1 MEKKYLTPDTL
12 LKPRGYTHVVTI
24 VGPAKLV
31 FVSGQVAIDKEGK
44 LVGPGDLKTQIRQA
58 SANLKAALAAAG
70 ATPADIVKTNTY
82 IANYKQS
89 DYSAMREARGELF
102 PDGEPP
108 ASTLVG
114 VTSLAVDGL
123 MVEMEAVAAVK
134 RSRGDIIETTLMTSL
149 SFPRTLD

>member
-1 MEKKYLTPDTL
+1 MEKKYLNPDTL
-12 LKPRGYTHVVTI
+12 LKPRGYTHIVTI
-24 VGPAKLV
+24 TGPAKMI
-31 FVSGQVAIDKEGK
+31 FISGQVAIDKEGK

-58 SANLKAALAAAG
+58 SANLKAALEAAG

-82 IANYKQS
+82 IVNYKQS

-134 RSRGDIIETTLMTSL
+134 
-149 SFPRTLD
+149 

>member
-1 MEKKYLTPDTL
+1 MEKKYLNPDTL
-12 LKPRGYTHVVTI
+12 LKPRGYTHVITI
-24 VGPAKLV
+24 TGPAKMI
-31 FVSGQVAIDKEGK
+31 FISGQVAIDKEGK

-58 SANLKAALAAAG
+58 SANLKAALEAAG

-82 IANYKQS
+82 IVNYKQS

-102 PDGEPP
+102 PEGEPP

-123 MVEMEAVAAVK
+123 MVEMEAIAAVK
-134 RSRGDIIETTLMTSL
+134 
-149 SFPRTLD
+149 

>member
-1 MEKKYLTPDTL
+1 MEKKYLNPDTL
-12 LKPRGYTHVVTI
+12 LKPRGYTHIVTI
-24 VGPAKLV
+24 TGPAKMI
-31 FVSGQVAIDKEGK
+31 FISGQVAIDKEGK

-58 SANLKAALAAAG
+58 SANLKAALEAAG

-82 IANYKQS
+82 IVNYKQS

-102 PDGEPP
+102 PEGEPP

-134 RSRGDIIETTLMTSL
+134 
-149 SFPRTLD
+149 

>member
-1 MEKKYLTPDTL
+1 MEKKYINPDTL
-12 LKPRGYTHVVTI
+12 LKPRGYTHIVTI
-24 VGPAKLV
+24 TGPAKMI
-31 FVSGQVAIDKEGK
+31 FISGQVAIDKEGK

-58 SANLKAALAAAG
+58 SANLKAALEAAG

-82 IANYKQS
+82 IVNYKQS

-123 MVEMEAVAAVK
+123 MVEMEAIAAVK
-134 RSRGDIIETTLMTSL
+134 
-149 SFPRTLD
+149 

>member
-1 MEKKYLTPDTL
+1 MEKKYLNPDTL
-12 LKPRGYTHVVTI
+12 LKPRGYTHIVTI
-24 VGPAKLV
+24 TGPAKMI
-31 FVSGQVAIDKEGK
+31 FISGQVAIDKEGK
-44 LVGPGDLKTQIRQA
+44 LVGPGDLKTQIRQC
-58 SANLKAALAAAG
+58 SANLKAALEAAG

-82 IANYKQS
+82 IVNYKQS

-134 RSRGDIIETTLMTSL
+134 
-149 SFPRTLD
+149 

>member
-1 MEKKYLTPDTL
+1 MEKKYLNPDTL

-24 VGPAKLV
+24 SGPAKLV

-58 SANLKAALAAAG
+58 SANLKAALASAG

-82 IANYKQS
+82 IVNYKPS

-123 MVEMEAVAAVK
+123 MVEMEAIAAVK
-134 RSRGDIIETTLMTSL
+134 
-149 SFPRTLD
+149 

>member
-1 MEKKYLTPDTL
+1 MEKKYLNPDTL
-12 LKPRGYTHVVTI
+12 LKPRGYTHIVTI
-24 VGPAKLV
+24 TGPAKMIFISV
-31 FVSGQVAIDKEGK
+31 QVAIDKEGK

-58 SANLKAALAAAG
+58 SANLKAALEAAG

-82 IANYKQS
+82 IVNYKQS

-134 RSRGDIIETTLMTSL
+134 
-149 SFPRTLD
+149 

>member
-1 MEKKYLTPDTL
+1 MEKKYLNPDTL

-24 VGPAKLV
+24 TGPAKMI
-31 FVSGQVAIDKEGK
+31 FISGQVAIDKEGK

-58 SANLKAALAAAG
+58 SANLKAALEAAG

-82 IANYKQS
+82 IVNYKQS

-123 MVEMEAVAAVK
+123 MVEMEAIAAVK
-134 RSRGDIIETTLMTSL
+134 
-149 SFPRTLD
+149 

>member
-1 MEKKYLTPDTL
+1 MEKKYLNPDTL

-24 VGPAKLV
+24 SGPVKLV

-44 LVGPGDLKTQIRQA
+44 LVGAGDLKTQIRQA
-58 SANLKAALAAAG
+58 SANLKAALASAG

-82 IANYKQS
+82 IVNYKQS

-108 ASTLVG
+108 ASTQVG
-114 VTSLAVDGL
+114 VTSLAVEGL
-123 MVEMEAVAAVK
+123 MVEMEAIAAVK
-134 RSRGDIIETTLMTSL
+134 
-149 SFPRTLD
+149 

>member
-1 MEKKYLTPDTL
+1 MEKQYLNPDTL
-12 LKPRGYTHVVTI
+12 LKPRGYTHIVTI
-24 VGPAKLV
+24 TGPAKMI
-31 FVSGQVAIDKEGK
+31 FISGQVAIDKEGK
-44 LVGPGDLKTQIRQA
+44 LVGPGDLKTQIRQC
-58 SANLKAALAAAG
+58 SANLKAALEAAG

-82 IANYKQS
+82 IVNYKQS

-134 RSRGDIIETTLMTSL
+134 
-149 SFPRTLD
+149 